1 MKRTAFLLMMTVFI
15 FSFGC
20 RKETTSP
27 AHTTAATEQSIAEN
41 AVWRTPTGYVI
52 PYAEKDNWEQY
63 IKENVST
70 EKLDDAKRY
79 VSQWCAASGTNC
91 ALECVQTTNRYHDC
105 IKESACAPCANCG
118 CTPKD

>member
-1 MKRTAFLLMMTVFI
+1 MKRTVILLITVFI

-20 RKETTSP
+20 GKETDRTQ
-27 AHTTAATEQSIAEN
+27 ATQATQQSISEN

-52 PYAEKDNWEQY
+52 PYSEKDHWEQY
-63 IKENVST
+63 IKENTSP
-70 EKLDDAKRY
+70 EKVADAKRY
-79 VSQWCAASGTNC
+79 VSQYCVTGGTNC

-118 CTPKD
+118 CTPKI